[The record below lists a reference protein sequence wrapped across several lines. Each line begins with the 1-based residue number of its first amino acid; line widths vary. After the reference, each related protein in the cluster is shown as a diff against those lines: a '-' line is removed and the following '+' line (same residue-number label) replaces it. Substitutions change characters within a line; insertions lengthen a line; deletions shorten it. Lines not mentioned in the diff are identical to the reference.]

1 MWKQTL
7 LANIKSPEEHR
18 DQTRERQT
26 TAYRPRTDSSSCCYS
41 HRMQSMSG
49 QVTSRVAWLLA
60 GLALLLVTLGLV
72 LEAANGPLRGPDDE
86 SWTLVA
92 LAVGLP
98 VIGALVATHQPRN
111 AIAWIFLGV
120 GFASGLATFTYS
132 YGLYAVVTNP
142 GGLPFGIVAVWLG
155 AWVWLL
161 GFTPMVTFGLLLFP
175 DGQLPSPRWR
185 PILWAAI
192 AALLLRLPSV
202 FLPGPMGTRPA
213 IPNPLG
219 ITGARPLLL
228 LADGIGAGLFAIA
241 AVGSA
246 ISLVVRFRRAQG
258 KQREQLKWL
267 AYAVAVLVATITIS
281 ETTFPAAPAAAVVA
295 LAAVAFIP
303 VAIGVAILR
312 HQLFDIDRIINRTLV
327 YGLLTA
333 LLGAVYMAGVFGLG
347 QLLNPVTGESALAVA
362 ASTLAVAALFQP
374 ARRRIQT
381 VVDQRF
387 NRRKYNAAKTVEVFS
402 LRLRDQVDLDTLSA
416 ELLGVVDQTMQPTT
430 VSLWLSPLAHSV
442 RRGEGQAL

>member
-1 MWKQTL
+1 MLVICQEL
-7 LANIKSPEEHR
+7 EEPV
-18 DQTRERQT
+18 TR
-26 TAYRPRTDSSSCCYS
+26 PG
-41 HRMQSMSG
+41 SG
-49 QVTSRVAWLLA
+49 QVASRIAWLLA
-60 GLALLLVTLGLV
+60 GLALILVTLGLV

-92 LAVGLP
+92 LAAGLP
-98 VIGALVATHQPRN
+98 VIGALVATHQPGN

-142 GGLPFGIVAVWLG
+142 GGLPFGTAAVWLG

-175 DGQLPSPRWR
+175 DGHLPSPRWR
-185 PILWAAI
+185 PILWAAV
-192 AALLLRLPSV
+192 AGLLLRLASI
-202 FLPGPMGTRPA
+202 FLPGPMGTSPSL
-213 IPNPLG
+213 PNPLG
-219 ITGARPLLL
+219 IPGARPLLL

-246 ISLVVRFRRAQG
+246 TSLVVRFRRAQG
-258 KQREQLKWL
+258 KQRQQLKWL

-312 HQLFDIDRIINRTLV
+312 HQLFDIDRLINRTLV

-333 LLGAVYMAGVFGLG
+333 SLGLVYAGAVLILGDLFGG
-347 QLLNPVTGESALAVA
+347 IGGEPPSWAVA
-362 ASTLAVAALFQP
+362 GITLAVAALFQP
-374 ARRRIQT
+374 ARRRIQA
-381 VVDQRF
+381 VVDRRF
-387 NRRKYNAAKTVEVFS
+387 NRRKYNAAKTIEAFTS
-402 LRLRDQVDLDTLSA
+402 RLHDEIDLDTLTP
-416 ELLGVVDQTMQPTT
+416 ELLAVVDQTMEPTRI
-430 VSLWLSPLAHSV
+430 SLWLRPSQNGSSGTARSEAGPTTWAY
-442 RRGEGQAL
+442 